1 MFPTFSY
8 NWFMYQVMPVVG
20 IVMVLVVPIVAIVF
34 WKKVLP
40 KSARTLFWCK
50 KRNMPPLMIVHDSG
64 RAEITMISEKRGGMV
79 ITKSGMYKLL
89 PRFPTRRDFT
99 KTVVAAPPVAVKA
112 ENLGVASAEN
122 LGVVDENVVPKPMLL
137 DHNGDVLPPKL
148 QELYTRYFPDY
159 SGFISKRCQLRGLNL
174 PFFLGYSGSA
184 CLVNPEALIL
194 YEAGQMAVQMNGIM
208 NFNPNNLEGKELAN
222 AYQPLMIYDARVIK
236 TIISDSYDETQLAA
250 ITTDAELIGLIGRGI
265 GRFIPVITIII
276 IIVLAILGIMFVAP
290 MMGG

>member
-20 IVMVLVVPIVAIVF
+20 IVMVLVVPIVAVVF
-34 WKKVLP
+34 WKKFLP

-50 KRNMPPLMIVHDSG
+50 KRNMPPLLIVHDSG
-64 RAEITMISEKRGGMV
+64 RAEITMISERRGGMV
-79 ITKSGMYKLL
+79 MTRSGKYKLL
-89 PRFPTRRDFT
+89 PRFPTRRDFS
-99 KTVVAAPPVAVKA
+99 KTVVATPPVSVKA
-112 ENLGVASAEN
+112 ENLGVDGAEPQVRLPMTDNNGEELSAE
-122 LGVVDENVVPKPMLL
+122 
-137 DHNGDVLPPKL
+137 L
-148 QELYTRYFPDY
+148 QALYNRYFPDY

-208 NFNPNNLEGKELAN
+208 NFNPNNVEGKELKN
-222 AYQPLMIYDARVIK
+222 AYQPLMIYDARIIK

-265 GRFIPVITIII
+265 GRYLPVIYIIV
-276 IIVLAILGIMFVAP
+276 IIVLAIVGITVIAP
-290 MMGG
+290 MIGG

>member
-20 IVMVLVVPIVAIVF
+20 IVMVLVFPIVAIVF

-50 KRNMPPLMIVHDSG
+50 KRNMPPLLIVHDSG
-64 RAEITMISEKRGGMV
+64 RAEITMISERRGGMV
-79 ITKSGMYKLL
+79 MTRSGKYKLL
-89 PRFPTRRDFT
+89 PRFPTRRDFS
-99 KTVVAAPPVAVKA
+99 KTVVATPPVSVKA
-112 ENLGVASAEN
+112 ENLGVDGAEN
-122 LGVVDENVVPKPMLL
+122 LGVVGENIVPKPML
-137 DHNGDVLPPKL
+137 DGNGEVLPVEL
-148 QELYTRYFPDY
+148 QTLYEQYFPDY

-208 NFNPNNLEGKELAN
+208 NFNPNNIEGKELKN
-222 AYQPLMIYDARVIK
+222 AYQPLMIYDARIIK

-265 GRFIPVITIII
+265 GRYLPVIYIIV
-276 IIVLAILGIMFVAP
+276 IIVLAIVGITVIAP
-290 MMGG
+290 MIGG